1 MAELEYS
8 DVFAVFVTPTQG
20 LKALVNPKLVEIAEA
35 LGDAEMTTAELSEK
49 LETSRSTV
57 RSGLNRL
64 CEMGIVTMRKSTD
77 DARQTIFTLCSVEVV
92 SCSEPDNLAR
102 GRIDELIRSSRGSK
116 VMPIYESILMTM
128 AEMKS
133 YGVRIS
139 RIMLEVGVAV
149 GLSMHKRYPEI
160 TDDAL
165 SKFVKDF
172 LDTGSDIRIDHRHD
186 GIRVRARGGN
196 IAAVLLMRE
205 LLMGFVLSVLSTRDG
220 GIPSVNYSMELDA
233 DGNGVTFE
241 SRRYAE
247 SVQVPAPD
255 YCSRDNGFYRI
266 DDPFMVLH
274 MGHESHYMITNTSMM
289 AVIGALSGGC
299 IAPMEISCATGIPHI
314 TVHSVLAKL
323 EQIRMVEK
331 DITTK
336 GVVYRFCGHI
346 LIRAASTPADAPPA
360 LDMDNLGPLEFR
372 GFVYRYMLWVAE
384 SFGIGAGSFFGNV
397 GAEVG
402 RRLAAA
408 HPGLGAQR
416 FLERFCRNYQ
426 NDGADLKL
434 ISYIPVHIELAI
446 EASRE
451 NFAEYIGLYVT
462 SVLEG
467 ALEAITGDHYRVTVD
482 VLPQKRVGRIPAPEH
497 IPLRRDGA
505 DGGTK

>member
-64 CEMGIVTMRKSTD
+64 CEMGIVTMRKSAA
-77 DARQTIFTLCSVEVV
+77 DARQTIFTLCAIEVV

-165 SKFVKDF
+165 SRFVKDF
-172 LDTGSDIRIDHRHD
+172 LDTGSDIRIDHGRD
-186 GIRVRARGGN
+186 GIRVRVHGGN
-196 IAAVLLMRE
+196 IAAVLLTRE
-205 LLMGFVLSVLSTRDG
+205 LLMGFSISVLSTRDG
-220 GIPSVNYSMELDA
+220 VVPSANYSMELDA
-233 DGNGVTFE
+233 DGNGVLFE

-247 SVQVPAPD
+247 SVYSHAPD
-255 YCSRDNGFYRI
+255 YCSRDKGFYRI

-274 MGHESHYMITNTSMM
+274 TDQGLHYMITNQSMM
-289 AVIGALSGGC
+289 AVIGALFGGC
-299 IAPMEISCATGIPHI
+299 TSPMEISNASGIPHI
-314 TVHSVLAKL
+314 TVHSVLVKL
-323 EQIRMVEK
+323 EQIGMVEK

-434 ISYIPVHIELAI
+434 VSYIPVHIELAI

>member
-1 MAELEYS
+1 LAELEYS

-64 CEMGIVTMRKSTD
+64 CEMGIATMRKSAA
-77 DARQTIFTLCSVEVV
+77 DARQTIFTLCAIEVV
-92 SCSEPDNLAR
+92 RCIEPDDRAR
-102 GRIDELIRSSRGSK
+102 GRIDGLIRSSRGSK

-133 YGVRIS
+133 YGVSIS

-149 GLSMHKRYPEI
+149 GLSMYERHPDI
-160 TDDAL
+160 TDEAL
-165 SKFVKDF
+165 SRFVQDF
-172 LDTGSDIRIDHRHD
+172 LDTGSDIRIDHSND
-186 GIRVRARGGN
+186 GIRVRVQGGN
-196 IAAVLLMRE
+196 IAAVLLSRE
-205 LLMGFVLSVLSTRDG
+205 LLMGFSISVLSTRDG
-220 GIPSVNYSMELDA
+220 VIPSANYSMELDA
-233 DGNGVTFE
+233 DGNGVLFE

-247 SVQVPAPD
+247 SVYRHAPD
-255 YCSRDNGFYRI
+255 YCSRDKGFYRI
-266 DDPFMVLH
+266 DDPFMVLYTDQ
-274 MGHESHYMITNTSMM
+274 GIHYMITNQSMM
-289 AVIGALSGGC
+289 AVIGALFRGC
-299 IAPMEISCATGIPHI
+299 AAPMEIANASGIPHI

-323 EQIRMVEK
+323 EQIGMVEK
-331 DITTK
+331 DFTAK

-408 HPGLGAQR
+408 HPDLGAQR

-434 ISYIPVHIELAI
+434 VSYIPVHIELAI

-451 NFAEYIGLYVT
+451 NFAEYIGLYIT

-497 IPLRRDGA
+497 SALHRDGA